1 LGESDIFD
9 GCARFCPAGDLETLV
24 VRGPD
29 ADDFLQR
36 LISCDL
42 KKVNSGSG
50 SRGTLLEAKG
60 RLLAFFDIHRLADG
74 LLIVTDREQVDI
86 LGQQL
91 ERIIIL
97 EDVELCRGDHAV
109 ISIQGRGSV
118 TRAQEITS
126 LSPDQFLA
134 SASWRDGLVV
144 NRPRCSTDGFDFIVP
159 VSQLAQ
165 LERDL
170 KNHGVA
176 LATEEN
182 SEHARIEAGFPR
194 IGYEVTARTLP
205 PEVGLDDAISYDK
218 GCYAGQEVLARI
230 RTYGHV
236 NRQLRRLSF
245 SDAEGSDL
253 PAIELGDDLFAD
265 DSAEK
270 AVARVTSVA
279 QGHAVV
285 HLLAS
290 VRRSHAEE
298 GTQLQWRDE
307 DGQHRYSSAVK
318 LPFRP

>member
-1 LGESDIFD
+1 M
-9 GCARFCPAGDLETLV
+9 
-24 VRGPD
+24 
-29 ADDFLQR
+29 
-36 LISCDL
+36 
-42 KKVNSGSG
+42 
-50 SRGTLLEAKG
+50 
-60 RLLAFFDIHRLADG
+60 
-74 LLIVTDREQVDI
+74 
-86 LGQQL
+86 
-91 ERIIIL
+91 
-97 EDVELCRGDHAV
+97 
-109 ISIQGRGSV
+109 
-118 TRAQEITS
+118 
-126 LSPDQFLA
+126 
-134 SASWRDGLVV
+134 
-144 NRPRCSTDGFDFIVP
+144 
-159 VSQLAQ
+159 
-165 LERDL
+165 
-170 KNHGVA
+170 
-176 LATEEN
+176 
-182 SEHARIEAGFPR
+182 
-194 IGYEVTARTLP
+194 
-205 PEVGLDDAISYDK
+205 
-218 GCYAGQEVLARI
+218 LARI